1 MLGRL
6 VGRCTLGMSFVFR
19 ENSGWHG
26 VATPVCQQSG
36 LSPWHVY
43 LCWGKE
49 FHTAANWGV
58 QPVNTRLSGFVCLVK
73 RGALGPDSSSLYFT
87 RNPFVCHFMRNP
99 ERWRCRGRAV
109 APVWV
114 KRATSPSSRGSLGV
128 HGVFPEQGLPDLAQ
142 CSFLADEW
150 DSSSLPKAP

>member
-49 FHTAANWGV
+49 FHYRCKLGGSACKYKVVRFCLFSEERSLGTWFF
-58 QPVNTRLSGFVCLVK
+58 QSLLHQKSLCLSLHEEPRVLEVP
-73 RGALGPDSSSLYFT
+73 GP
-87 RNPFVCHFMRNP
+87 
-99 ERWRCRGRAV
+99 CR
-109 APVWV
+109 
-114 KRATSPSSRGSLGV
+114 SPSVGKTSHIPLKPRVPRCPRGFPRAGPAGFSP
-128 HGVFPEQGLPDLAQ
+128 VFLFGWRAG
-142 CSFLADEW
+142 
-150 DSSSLPKAP
+150 

>member
-49 FHTAANWGV
+49 FHYRCKLGGSACKYKV
-58 QPVNTRLSGFVCLVK
+58 VRFCLFSEE
-73 RGALGPDSSSLYFT
+73 RSPDSSSLYFT

-142 CSFLADEW
+142 CSFLADER